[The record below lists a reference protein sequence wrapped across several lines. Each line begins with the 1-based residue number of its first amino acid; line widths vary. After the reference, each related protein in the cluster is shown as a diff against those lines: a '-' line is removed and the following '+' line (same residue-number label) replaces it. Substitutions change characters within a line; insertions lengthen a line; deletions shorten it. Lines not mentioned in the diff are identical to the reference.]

1 MKRIASFAH
10 LFLPFLFW
18 ACEPDY
24 GNLITSPEDL
34 PPSIFVF
41 LNTAADSQYVI
52 IRNAIPRNIK
62 PRVEQGESDPV
73 LEADF
78 RRFRQA
84 IVALTG
90 AGEDFVFHDKYELK
104 IPYYYDI
111 EREFVFV
118 STHAMRPG
126 EIYRLRVEIPEKGVF
141 TASTTAPGDFQIL
154 APKSLDTL
162 DVFKLLTIKWT
173 AARGAAGYQVGFRW
187 SYIDSTWF
195 KLGMSD
201 KVDTIRDHRYRY
213 IEQSPN
219 PDAIINHSLTAFYTH
234 PDWKYRTLLE
244 ATVFVHALDTP
255 AWLAWGINQRGLVQG
270 GDDEVLTKPGVYS
283 NIAGGRGVMTATT
296 GKIISVILPPQKK

>member
-34 PPSIFVF
+34 PPSIFAF

-62 PRVEQGESDPV
+62 PRLERGESDRV
-73 LEADF
+73 LEAEF
-78 RRFRQA
+78 QRLRQA
-84 IVALTG
+84 KVALTG

-104 IPYYYDI
+104 DSDYDV
-111 EREFVFV
+111 ERDFVFV
-118 STHAMRPG
+118 SAFKVRPG
-126 EIYRLRVEIPEKGVF
+126 EAYRLQVEIPEKGVF

-154 APKSLDTL
+154 VPKPLDTL
-162 DVFKLLTIKWT
+162 DVFKLLTVRWT
-173 AARGAAGYQVGFRW
+173 AAQGAAGYQVGLRW

-201 KVDTIRDHRYRY
+201 KVDTIRDYRYRY
-213 IEQSPN
+213 IEQSPD
-219 PDAIINHSLTAFYTH
+219 PGAIINHSLTAFYTH

-255 AWLAWGINQRGLVQG
+255 AWLAWKINQRGLVQG

-296 GKIISVILPPQKK
+296 GKTIPVILPPQKR